1 MKGKGGEQTEKT
13 LGIPIT
19 VVGEH
24 HGGRNNIGA
33 VEKTCP
39 RDPSLGCNQ
48 EYVNSEICEKRSET
62 RRKERRK

>member
-1 MKGKGGEQTEKT
+1 
-13 LGIPIT
+13 

-24 HGGRNNIGA
+24 HEGRNNIGA

-48 EYVNSEICEKRSET
+48 EYVNSEIREKRSET